1 MGKRLDEEI
10 SSTRKKTEKQF
21 STEYFFLDAL
31 KKKEA

>member
-1 MGKRLDEEI
+1 MKKLAAQE
-10 SSTRKKTEKQF
+10 KKTEKQF